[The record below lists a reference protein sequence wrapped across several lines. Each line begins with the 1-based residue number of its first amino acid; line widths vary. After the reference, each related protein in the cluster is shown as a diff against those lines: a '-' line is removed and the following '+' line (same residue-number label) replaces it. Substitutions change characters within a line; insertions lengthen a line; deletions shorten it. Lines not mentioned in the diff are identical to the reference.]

1 MSQRKQTKCQIGGFD
16 LSTHTDVTLFDLHL
30 GHIQIT
36 YNAHENQNVY
46 SGRLVFSF
54 LQKPKSLFSY
64 FYSNIYT
71 ELRHMASDKIYGR
84 NYNVLFL
91 LYVACSKTHPTNL
104 CQEAVTNTKKV

>member
-1 MSQRKQTKCQIGGFD
+1 MSQISQTKCQIGGLL
-16 LSTHTDVTLFDLHL
+16 LSIHWYVTLFDLHL

-71 ELRHMASDKIYGR
+71 ELHHVASDRIYVR
-84 NYNVLFL
+84 NYNVLSV
-91 LYVACSKTHPTNL
+91 LYVASKAHSRHL
-104 CQEAVTNTKKV
+104 CQEAVTNTQEV